1 MDNKNRF
8 FISIRSLLKV
18 LSKAQKITKKP
29 QKNLK
34 KIKLI
39 LVKEN

>member
-18 LSKAQKITKKP
+18 LSKAQKITKKNP
-29 QKNLK
+29 KGISK
-34 KIKLI
+34 KL
-39 LVKEN
+39 N